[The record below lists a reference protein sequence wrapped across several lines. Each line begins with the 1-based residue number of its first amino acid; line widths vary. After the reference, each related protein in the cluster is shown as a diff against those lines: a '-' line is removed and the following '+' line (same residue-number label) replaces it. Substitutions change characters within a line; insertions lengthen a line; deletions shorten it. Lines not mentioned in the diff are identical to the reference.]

1 VAVSH
6 GLCTLH
12 RLAIQFCAMTLR
24 AGVAKLAGA
33 ALAGSLLF
41 VAAPATALACQPHHG
56 GGNSEVNQYLET
68 IPGPCGD
75 QPVGGNPSGNQG
87 TSSGPGSSAAGIPP
101 ATLTH
106 LESLGPQGAQ
116 TAGFAQATNPGG
128 GSGKGSGN
136 GSGQGSSGSG
146 QGSSG
151 SGQSATTSGGGGSLL
166 DALKQAV
173 TGANASDSSSGQ
185 GLGTLLPILLG
196 MVLLGG
202 LGVLALRRGRT
213 G

>member
-1 VAVSH
+1 
-6 GLCTLH
+6 
-12 RLAIQFCAMTLR
+12 MTLR

-41 VAAPATALACQPHHG
+41 VAAPATAVACQPHNG

-87 TSSGPGSSAAGIPP
+87 TSSGAGSSAAGIPP

-106 LESLGPQGAQ
+106 LESLGPAGAQ
-116 TAGFAQATNPGG
+116 AAGFAQATNPGG
-128 GSGKGSGN
+128 GSGNGSAK
-136 GSGQGSSGSG
+136 GSGQGSSGSA
-146 QGSSG
+146 QSG
-151 SGQSATTSGGGGSLL
+151 TTSGGGGSLL

-173 TGANASDSSSGQ
+173 TGADASGSSSGQ